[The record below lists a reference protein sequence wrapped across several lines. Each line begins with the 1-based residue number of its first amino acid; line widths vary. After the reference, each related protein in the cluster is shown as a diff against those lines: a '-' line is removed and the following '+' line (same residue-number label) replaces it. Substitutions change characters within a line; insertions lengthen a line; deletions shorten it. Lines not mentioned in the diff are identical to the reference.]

1 MPEGMLDILEEGY
14 TPTLKVCDLCGKN
27 LPIWKVKTLHCV
39 IPGVVNI
46 TKDLCD
52 ACSEHFKATFDQYFS
67 EGRKIKEEASNMLF
81 ISEEKEKCPF
91 CSKWV
96 NMYRAVTKA
105 VDRTYCPECLMDI
118 EVTWKER
125 R

>member
-1 MPEGMLDILEEGY
+1 MPEGMLDISETDF

-27 LPIWKVKTLHCV
+27 LPIWKIKTLRCI
-39 IPGVVNI
+39 IPGVINI

-52 ACSEHFKATFDQYFS
+52 SCSDYFKITFDQYFL
-67 EGRKIKEEASNMLF
+67 EGRKIKEDESNMLLV
-81 ISEEKEKCPF
+81 SDEKEKCPF
-91 CSKWV
+91 CGRWV
-96 NMYRAVTKA
+96 NMHRAVTKA
-105 VDRTYCPECLMDI
+105 VDRTYCPDCLIDI